1 MLSNEEKK
9 KEVIIDEDEIFK
21 SLSHQ
26 IRRTIIKILGE
37 KALSFTEI
45 KNNLERMDSP
55 TLSYHLRSLQPLL
68 VQESNK
74 YKLSKIGEAAVNLL
88 SKTDQSVRLS
98 ISKKKFL
105 YAYCI
110 TVICW
115 VSASTIIPL
124 IIASNLGPWT
134 TISIQIVIITI
145 SSINYI
151 IVWRLRKSY

>member
-1 MLSNEEKK
+1 LSNEGKK
-9 KEVIIDEDEIFK
+9 KGTRIDEDEIFK

-26 IRRTIIKILGE
+26 VRREIIKVLAK

-45 KNNLERMDSP
+45 KNNLEGMDSP
-55 TLSYHLRSLQPLL
+55 TLSYHLKSLQPLL
-68 VQESNK
+68 VQEVNK
-74 YKLSKIGEAAVNLL
+74 YKLSEIGEAAVNLL

-98 ISKKKFL
+98 KSKKKFL

-124 IIASNLGPWT
+124 IIASNLGRWT

-145 SSINYI
+145 SSINYL